1 MIHDELYLH
10 WYEYLIFQARA
21 QEELGNLT
29 FIAKNVVKKLKEDLA
44 RTDSLSLL
52 NNSISTPIFTQH
64 VYTHSIQI
72 FEEMQHDQLMLDIM
86 HSIQASIDVTRY
98 DL

>member
-1 MIHDELYLH
+1 M
-10 WYEYLIFQARA
+10 
-21 QEELGNLT
+21 
-29 FIAKNVVKKLKEDLA
+29 EDLA

-52 NNSISTPIFTQH
+52 NNSISTPILTQH
-64 VYTHSIQI
+64 IYTQGIQI

-98 DL
+98 DLLILYGYSYILG